1 VKARGLFKA
10 SKPKE
15 ATVRATVTNRGKAR
29 VKRAILPAATD
40 ELRHNGSVPFL
51 GDKASG
57 IEK

>member
-1 VKARGLFKA
+1 MKARAF
-10 SKPKE
+10 SKPKAE
-15 ATVRATVTNRGKAR
+15 KMTVRATVTNRGKAR

-51 GDKASG
+51 GDKVAG